1 MIVGYNIDLDKI
13 DINKDNLLQT
23 ILLDIAKDQINFLRQ
38 LLARILLGQTFE
50 KFTILRGCGLNG
62 KLSL

>member
-13 DINKDNLLQT
+13 DINKDNLLQ
-23 ILLDIAKDQINFLRQ
+23 IIVLDIAKDQINFLRQ